1 MAVSSRDEGSAGES
15 EPALDE
21 LLAGQVAYYRA
32 RAGEYD
38 AWWLRQGRF
47 DRGAA
52 TNAEWFADVAA
63 AEAALADWL
72 AARRPRSAVE
82 LACGTGL
89 FTRRVAPAVEML
101 DAIDAS
107 PEVIAR
113 NRARLASLGI
123 GNVTFHE
130 ADVFAWRPSRRYDL
144 VFMSFWLSHVPRSR
158 FAAFFA
164 TLRDALAPGGAVYI
178 IDSAHDATSTATDHV
193 LPERGS
199 EVATRKLDDG
209 SMWQVVKV
217 FWTPDGLDAAL
228 LRLGVHRAGARRGRA
243 VDHVINVRLLAH
255 PVLVHHALRGELARG
270 LVPPDR
276 AALAL
281 VVDDRRLLR
290 EQVAD
295 ERRVLGHVVAG
306 RQHSHGGVQ

>member
-63 AEAALADWL
+63 AEAALAGWL

-193 LPERGS
+193 LPKRGS

-228 LRLGVHRAGARRGRA
+228 
-243 VDHVINVRLLAH
+243 
-255 PVLVHHALRGELARG
+255 
-270 LVPPDR
+270 
-276 AALAL
+276 AAIGWRSAMTQTP
-281 VVDDRRLLR
+281 RYF
-290 EQVAD
+290 
-295 ERRVLGHVVAG
+295 VLGSTEPATGEVG
-306 RQHSHGGVQ
+306 PSTM